1 MPPEEVTFGGLRF
14 ALDLDRRSVVFA
26 VGVAL
31 LTSLVLIVLYFFS
44 RRALLTR
51 SSSSFAFDM
60 HKGHKREED
69 AMAIGPKS
77 IAVLDFR
84 PFKVISTMQ
93 VSHNVKLIR
102 FELPENKSLDL
113 PVGRHLS
120 IRATVDKN
128 KVIRAYTPTTH
139 PTQKGHFEL
148 LVKVYEHGKLSR
160 HLHQLKVGDFI
171 EARGPIGRFQ
181 YAPNKYKHMCF
192 LVGGSGVTPAMQVL
206 RSILEDKTD
215 VFKDDK
221 TVFTV
226 FYQNRTIEDILLRSD
241 LEAMQALHASRLRV
255 AFFLSNPNSNKE
267 VHWPNSSSLS
277 ISSSH
282 TEVAREAGYI
292 DEKAMANVNLAS
304 GCDFVGICGPSA
316 FNQAMK
322 RLAEASGGH
331 TDDTI
336 YMW

>member
-1 MPPEEVTFGGLRF
+1 MSYEHVTTFGGL
-14 ALDLDRRSVVFA
+14 ALDRRSVVLAAA
-26 VGVAL
+26 VVL
-31 LTSLVLIVLYFFS
+31 LTSLIVLFFFFG
-44 RRALLTR
+44 RRALMTR
-51 SSSSFAFDM
+51 SSSSLAFDM
-60 HKGHKREED
+60 HKGHAREED
-69 AMAIGPKS
+69 ASALAYGTKS

-84 PFKVISTMQ
+84 PFEVISTTQ

-102 FELPENKSLDL
+102 LKLPENKSLDL

-139 PTQKGHFEL
+139 PTQKGYFEL
-148 LVKVYEHGKLSR
+148 LVKVYEYGKLSR
-160 HLHQLKVGDFI
+160 HLHHLKVGDFI

-181 YAPNKYKHMCF
+181 YTPNKYKHMCF

-215 VFKDDK
+215 MFKEDK
-221 TVFTV
+221 TVFTM

-255 AFFLSNPNSNKE
+255 AFFLSNPKKE
-267 VHWPNSSSLS
+267 IHWPNSAPLS
-277 ISSSH
+277 ISSGH
-282 TEVAREAGYI
+282 TEAARETGYI
-292 DEKAMANVNLAS
+292 DEKAMENVNREI

-316 FNQAMK
+316 FNESMK